1 VCSLVPANGPGL
13 PKVPTI
19 VQYSSGFRQLSYANR
34 QSARGYPCINPPSGR
49 GRGGVGEKGRGRM
62 PLPARGLPHAHP
74 LLMPLDGSRT
84 LRTAGSARR
93 LDAPAQ
99 IFADHAAAGSMKMLA
114 ASASHHES
122 VRRLHSVHGLEP
134 ELRPSTSAP
143 QLLRGTGGSFT
154 SAPPRD
160 LLASRG
166 AQFRISALDKP
177 TEPTDSGDCQ
187 QCVAMRQQIK
197 GLKRRLSSV
206 RYADEHLTR
215 DADELRSERDGLQ
228 AIVNKLQQQLAQ
240 ESGQTSVR
248 SELGRVKMEMQ
259 ETQQKHL
266 EMLEE
271 KDSRVAEMLQ
281 IIINR
286 DDAIQQHMKKHDSLQ
301 SDLRNMDQRR
311 RGAEF
316 LAAKAQQA
324 LLDTQKQ
331 LQVLQAGLTND
342 REVLLQTQNQHLS
355 ARLLEAEEHARQR
368 CDEFHAMLS
377 ALQELER
384 SAADSEET
392 LRMALEAA
400 NCREAEM
407 RCMQDESRAVVGIMK
422 QERDDARHQ
431 LECSDAERDRNMLL
445 LARENGDLCEKVA
458 STQGQVEMLSQKIAV
473 LEERNVALEHQVRQ
487 VLADCSLLTK
497 KSAALEKRVT
507 ELRSDAAKR
516 VVVVTPKICVS
527 VSAGQLEEVGKLDL
541 PVGVLQKLVAKQLG
555 YEPDEL
561 FKAEDEASIANID
574 FDRPRLRPGMRTG

>member
-1 VCSLVPANGPGL
+1 
-13 PKVPTI
+13 
-19 VQYSSGFRQLSYANR
+19 
-34 QSARGYPCINPPSGR
+34 
-49 GRGGVGEKGRGRM
+49 M
-62 PLPARGLPHAHP
+62 PARGLPHAHP
-74 LLMPLDGSRT
+74 LLMPLEGSRT

-93 LDAPAQ
+93 PDAQAQ

-122 VRRLHSVHGLEP
+122 VRRLHSVHGLEQ

-177 TEPTDSGDCQ
+177 AEPADSGECQ

-215 DADELRSERDGLQ
+215 DANELRSERDGLRAERDGLQ

-248 SELGRVKMEMQ
+248 SELERVKLEMQ

-271 KDSRVAEMLQ
+271 KDAGIAEMLQ

-286 DDAIQQHMKKHDSLQ
+286 DDSIQQHMKKHDSLQ
-301 SDLRNMDQRR
+301 SDLRNLEQRR
-311 RGAEF
+311 RGAEA
-316 LAAKAQQA
+316 LAANAQQA
-324 LLDTQKQ
+324 LLNTQKQ
-331 LQVLQAGLTND
+331 LQMLQAGLTND

-355 ARLLEAEEHARQR
+355 ARLLEAEDHARQR

-377 ALQELER
+377 ALQELEK
-384 SAADSEET
+384 SATDSEET

-400 NCREAEM
+400 NCREAET
-407 RCMQDESRAVVGIMK
+407 RCTQDESRAIVSRIK
-422 QERDDARHQ
+422 QERDDARHR
-431 LECSDAERDRNMLL
+431 LECSDEERHRNMLL
-445 LARENGDLCEKVA
+445 LARENGDLCEKQA
-458 STQGQVEMLSQKIAV
+458 STQGQVETLSQKIAV
-473 LEERNVALEHQVRQ
+473 LEERNVALEQQVGQ
-487 VLADCSLLTK
+487 ALADCDLLTK

-527 VSAGQLEEVGKLDL
+527 VSASQLEEVGKLEL
-541 PVGVLQKLVAKQLG
+541 PVRVLQKLVAKQLG

-561 FKAEDEASIANID
+561 FKVEDEASISSID

>member
-1 VCSLVPANGPGL
+1 MDRAYQKYLAVVAVELRTP
-13 PKVPTI
+13 
-19 VQYSSGFRQLSYANR
+19 
-34 QSARGYPCINPPSGR
+34 SARGLP
-49 GRGGVGEKGRGRM
+49 GGVGEKGRGRM
-62 PLPARGLPHAHP
+62 PMPARGLPHAQP

-215 DADELRSERDGLQ
+215 DADELRSARDSLRAERDGLQ
-228 AIVNKLQQQLAQ
+228 VIVIKLQQQLAQ

-248 SELGRVKMEMQ
+248 SELERVKMEMQ
-259 ETQQKHL
+259 ETQQQHL

-422 QERDDARHQ
+422 QERDDARHR
-431 LECSDAERDRNMLL
+431 LECSDAERDRNLL
-445 LARENGDLCEKVA
+445 LLSRENGDLCEKLA

-473 LEERNVALEHQVRQ
+473 LEEHNGALEHQVRQ
-487 VLADCSLLTK
+487 VLADCNLLTK
-497 KSAALEKRVT
+497 KSAALEKRMT

-541 PVGVLQKLVAKQLG
+541 PVKVLQKLVAKQLG